1 MKVALETLGCKVNL
15 YESEYIINILKNHGY
30 EIVNSDDYFDIYI
43 INTCTVT
50 NTSDIKSKKLIRRAK
65 RKNPKALIVAL
76 GCFVQKNE
84 DLPEEIDIAIGN
96 SDKTKLLDILK
107 EYEINK
113 NKIVMI
119 GELREDFEDMYI
131 DKFDTHTRAF
141 VKIQDGCEN
150 FCSYCI
156 IPHVR
161 GKCRSKD
168 PQKVIGEITSLVNN
182 NYKEIVL
189 TGIHTGNYGV
199 DRGLSFADI
208 LKDILKI
215 KGLERLRISSIEI
228 TELDTPVLD
237 IIKDNK
243 IIVDHLHIPLQAA
256 SNEVLKLMNRKYDL
270 AYFVAK
276 IAEIRALRPD
286 VSIST
291 DIIVAHPGE
300 TDEIFEESLKV
311 IKEIAFSKIH
321 VFPYSKRNGTVAAEM
336 EQLDEKTKKKRV
348 LKLLELSEQLEKD
361 YRQKFINTKR
371 PVLIEKYDGQS
382 STGYSDNYLYVKINK
397 KFNPGDIV
405 DLEIL

>member
-168 PQKVIGEITSLVNN
+168 PQKVISEITSLVNN